1 VAQGFKPCA
10 QALLVAA
17 RFLLLLVLVAAG
29 IIVLMWLVQ
38 RRLIY
43 LPSGPLLSPS
53 DVGLAAAEELTVRTR
68 DGVPL
73 GAWFVPPAQPVP
85 HGTIIVFNGNAG
97 NRSYRAPLAQ
107 RLTGSGYAVCLF
119 DYRGYGGNPGSPT
132 EQGLL
137 EDARAVRSAIGAR
150 PDVDAGRIV
159 YLGESLGTGVA
170 VALASES
177 PPAALVLRSPFT
189 SMADVAAHHYWF
201 LPVRQLLRDRF
212 DSLSRIQRVRCSVLV
227 LAGDRDT
234 IVPFELS
241 QRLYEAAPGPKRLVT
256 FAGVDHNDAELLVG
270 DAFIG
275 AITRALDEWLH

>member
-1 VAQGFKPCA
+1 VR
-10 QALLVAA
+10 QALLVAT
-17 RFLLLLVLVAAG
+17 RFLLLVLVAAG
-29 IIVLMWLVQ
+29 IIALMWLVQ

-43 LPSGPLLSPS
+43 LPSGPMLSPQE
-53 DVGLAAAEELTVRTR
+53 VGLTAVEELTVRTR

-73 GAWFVPPAQPVP
+73 GAWFVPPAQGAPR
-85 HGTIIVFNGNAG
+85 GTIIVFNGNAG
-97 NRSYRAPLAQ
+97 NRSYRGPLAQ
-107 RLTGSGYAVCLF
+107 RLSASGYAVCLF

-137 EDARAVRSAIGAR
+137 EDARAVRSAIAAR

-170 VALASES
+170 VALASERA
-177 PPAALVLRSPFT
+177 PAALVLRSPFT

-212 DSLSRIQRVRCSVLV
+212 DSLSRIHGVRCPVLV
-227 LAGDRDT
+227 LAGEKDT
-234 IVPFELS
+234 VVPLDLS
-241 QRLYEAAPGPKRLVT
+241 RRLFEAAPGPKRLVT
-256 FAGVDHNDAELLVG
+256 LAGVDHNDPELLEG
-270 DAFIG
+270 DALIG

>member
-1 VAQGFKPCA
+1 MSILK
-10 QALLVAA
+10 QAFLVAA

-29 IIVLMWLVQ
+29 VITLMWLGQ

-43 LPSGPLLSPS
+43 LPSGPMPSPR
-53 DVGLAAAEELTVRTR
+53 DVGLAAVEELTVPTR
-68 DGVPL
+68 DGVRL
-73 GAWFVPPAQPVP
+73 GAWFVSPARPTP
-85 HGTIIVFNGNAG
+85 RGTIIVFNGNAG
-97 NRSYRAPLAQ
+97 NRAYRAPLAQ
-107 RLTGSGYAVCLF
+107 RLSASGYAVCLF

-137 EDARAVRSAIGAR
+137 EDARAVRSAIAAR

-212 DSLSRIQRVRCSVLV
+212 DSLSRIHGVRCPVLV
-227 LAGDRDT
+227 LAGEKDT
-234 IVPFELS
+234 VVPLDLS
-241 QRLYEAAPGPKRLVT
+241 RRLFEAAPGPKRLVT
-256 FAGVDHNDAELLVG
+256 LAGVDHNDPELLEG
-270 DAFIG
+270 DALIG
-275 AITRALDEWLH
+275 AITQALDDWLH